1 MNSILTHPIVG
12 DEVQGDASGDQTG
25 PIIQDW
31 QKHHPSLFG
40 EHILHLR
47 HRLATS
53 ELFSDEGLARLI
65 EATPVEHCYVN
76 TMDRR
81 SHNPRS
87 RREGAIGELSGAEA
101 LEAVKRGNIWIN
113 IHKLTQT
120 DARYQSLL
128 DEIFRE
134 FEDKVPGLKTYKHSM
149 TLLIS
154 SPKVQVYYHCDVPGQ
169 MLWQMRGKKR
179 VFVYPN
185 KAPFLTQPAMEKIV
199 LGEAH
204 ETVMPYEPW
213 FDDYAE
219 AIDLEAGEMLHWPL
233 NCPHRVMNH
242 DCLNVSMTTEHWT
255 DALRDVYAVN
265 YANGVLRRVLH
276 AKTLSRNT
284 SGAGYWAKAGL
295 TAAMKA
301 TGLQARHQRKR
312 LIDFAVDPK
321 AADGVRDIPAYAFG
335 R

>member
-1 MNSILTHPIVG
+1 MSTIL
-12 DEVQGDASGDQTG
+12 A
-25 PIIQDW
+25 DW
-31 QKHHPSLFG
+31 QPHHASLFG
-40 EHILHLR
+40 EHILRLK
-47 HRLATS
+47 HRLNTS
-53 ELFSDEGLARLI
+53 PLFSDAALARLI
-65 EATPVEHCYVN
+65 ERTPPEHCYVN
-76 TMDRR
+76 TMDKR

-87 RREGAIGELSGAEA
+87 RREGAIAGLSGEEA
-101 LEAVKRGNIWIN
+101 LEAVQAGNIWIN
-113 IHKLTQT
+113 IHKLHETHPT
-120 DARYQSLL
+120 YRELL
-128 DEIFRE
+128 DGIFAE
-134 FEDKVPGLKTYKHSM
+134 FEGRVPGLRTYKQSM

-169 MLWQMRGKKR
+169 MLWQMRGTKR

-204 ETVMPYEPW
+204 ETVMPYEQW

-233 NCPHRVMNH
+233 NCPHRVVNH

-255 DALRDVYAVN
+255 DPLRDIYAVN
-265 YANGVLRRVLH
+265 YANGVLRRALH
-276 AKTLSRNT
+276 AKNLSRNT
-284 SGAGYWAKAGL
+284 SGAGFWAKAGL